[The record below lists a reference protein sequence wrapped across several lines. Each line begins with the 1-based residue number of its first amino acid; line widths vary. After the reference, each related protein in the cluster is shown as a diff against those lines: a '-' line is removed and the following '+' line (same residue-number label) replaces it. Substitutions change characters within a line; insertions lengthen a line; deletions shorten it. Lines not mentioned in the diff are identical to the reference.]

1 MKVRITFQSPLTTIG
16 EKGAGCVELL
26 LGTILK
32 GDKGDPGRDEMT
44 AHQVRMA
51 LPGSRPTN
59 MRRNKDFPEQKNS
72 SRKHLQACFFTKI

>member
-32 GDKGDPGRDEMT
+32 GDKGDPGRDGNDGAPGQM
-44 AHQVRMA
+44 V
-51 LPGSRPTN
+51 LPGSRLTN
-59 MRRNKDFPEQKNS
+59 MRKNKDFPEQKNS
-72 SRKHLQACFFTKI
+72 TRRHLQACFFTKI